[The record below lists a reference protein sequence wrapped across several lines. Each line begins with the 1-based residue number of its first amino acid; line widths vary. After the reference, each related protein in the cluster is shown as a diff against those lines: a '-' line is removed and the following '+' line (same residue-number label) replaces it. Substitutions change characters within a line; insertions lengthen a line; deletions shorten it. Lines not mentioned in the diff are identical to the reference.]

1 MPLFYLSF
9 LQLHYH
15 IAYWCTLCYYNARFI
30 SAYMILHTMHMFTSV
45 VLVDITCFS
54 FSLVIVF
61 NVNFNLY
68 CFSISYSINANFNLI
83 WGCGITLIVIL
94 VVCYNTSQ
102 M

>member
-1 MPLFYLSF
+1 
-9 LQLHYH
+9 
-15 IAYWCTLCYYNARFI
+15 
-30 SAYMILHTMHMFTSV
+30 MILHTMHMFTSV

-83 WGCGITLIVIL
+83 WGCGIILIVIS